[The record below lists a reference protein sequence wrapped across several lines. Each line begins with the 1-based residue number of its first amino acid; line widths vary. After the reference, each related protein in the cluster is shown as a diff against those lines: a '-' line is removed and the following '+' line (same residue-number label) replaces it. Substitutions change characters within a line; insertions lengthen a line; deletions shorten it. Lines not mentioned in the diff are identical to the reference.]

1 MLCPKIFCVVFFI
14 QTRLAKK
21 VMYIYISNELQH
33 WHEIIKE
40 ALDLNEAF
48 RTFILTKTI

>member
-1 MLCPKIFCVVFFI
+1 VHSYLERCTHHPCSYEIMLCPKIFCVVFFI

-33 WHEIIKE
+33 
-40 ALDLNEAF
+40 
-48 RTFILTKTI
+48 